1 MKIFYSPHYVG
12 QVYLVPTAGKVMM
25 DGRVASTPALLEL
38 LSLRLGLHWESL
50 PTHEAIALYYETMK
64 SRMPQLPDSVLS
76 QSFALADLPT
86 AAAALRWRNE
96 LRMAGCQFSDGGTPL
111 CSSRLDTLFVLED
124 TYRNKIGN
132 RDLAGQLENVMQ
144 ELDTQ
149 RPDCSVYEIYIPY
162 SLEWFSPAERKLL
175 EKLHSL
181 GATITVQNGTAAADD
196 NSNLSRVCRLLSGKN
211 AAVSDINPDDQSLLV
226 FEFADEHAAHE
237 YFSFYEMADVDVWIN
252 PDNKQMDNWLYRM
265 GKPLTGSEASGGFS
279 RIEQMLMLGVSLFR
293 RPLDLNML
301 LTWLD
306 ADYHPLPEFFRSL
319 LARKIAKKGG
329 YRNDACEEVI
339 TEYIN
344 GKYEYLTK
352 KQKSFSEEEQA
363 LLRQSGKT
371 GREELVNVYLPYLSK
386 KDEEKVDVQR
396 LCSFV
401 EKLGNWAAQS
411 AGWVK
416 DKDAMAAEQLYRL
429 SAMAVTFNKLLD
441 IQNKTE
447 LSQQD
452 FAKLFDVWMGILYR
466 QEEVRVC
473 TVAQQGCRKVVNSPA
488 HLISI
493 ASKTVWMHVDGD
505 NFPRLQLDFL
515 YPSELEELKKR
526 NMIDFWDE
534 TAQNNILW
542 AELLNPLRRTS
553 GQLILVTCRH
563 RGGESV
569 QKHPLIVRLEQQL
582 QQQLQEK
589 KPNDPKEIINH
600 YAKLVREP
608 KICTGQLEIVVPSVK
623 TVPLDK
629 ITVNK
634 IAAIPQEQSAT
645 SIESLVCHPFE
656 YVMDKILEI
665 RPDEKVRMND
675 VRTTKGNVAHG
686 VIETLFA
693 PRGSQLRVDAAEIKE
708 RIDSEYDNAFKTIVE
723 SKGAILQLSENLLE
737 CRLLQRELK
746 GCLTALHGIIKEND
760 LSVVGCERYC
770 EHIEKNGDK
779 ILGFMDMTLEDKTG
793 YPVVFDFKWTSSK
806 GYYNGLLEK
815 NRSIQLEIYRYL
827 LSQASQKNV
836 KAAYFLMPQAHL
848 FSKEPF
854 KGKYCTQI
862 IPENTADIIPQL
874 MNSIGYRK
882 EQLQNGVIEMQGVY
896 DDLHYV
902 KDTDAKKLFPLEM
915 EESKDKKAFGQQ
927 KPNPFSK
934 YELFQ

>member
-1 MKIFYSPHYVG
+1 MTFMKIFYSPHYVG
-12 QVYLVPTAGKVMM
+12 QVYLVPTDGNVMM
-25 DGRVASTPALLEL
+25 DCKVSSTPALLEL
-38 LSLRLGLHWESL
+38 LSLRLGLHWEPL
-50 PTHEAIALYYETMK
+50 PTHEAITLYYGTMK
-64 SRMPQLPDSVLS
+64 SLMPQMPDSVLS

-96 LRMAGCQFSDGGTPL
+96 LRMAGCQFSNGGTPL
-111 CSSRLDTLFVLED
+111 NSSRLNTLFALED
-124 TYRNKIGN
+124 TYRNKIGD
-132 RDLAGQLENVMQ
+132 RDLAGHLANVMQ

-149 RPDCSVYEIYIPY
+149 KPDCSVYEIHIPY
-162 SLEWFSPAERKLL
+162 PLDWFSPAERKLL
-175 EKLHSL
+175 EKLKGL
-181 GATITVQNGTAAADD
+181 GATITEQNGTTAADC
-196 NSNLSRVCRLLSGKN
+196 NSNLSRVCRMLSDKN
-211 AAVSDINPDDQSLLV
+211 AAVPDINPDDRSLQV

-237 YFSFYEMADVDVWIN
+237 YLSYYEMADVDVWIN

-301 LTWLD
+301 LVWLD
-306 ADYHPLPEFFRSL
+306 ADYHPLPAFFRSL

-339 TEYIN
+339 NKYIN
-344 GKYEYLTK
+344 GEYEYLTEE
-352 KQKSFSEEEQA
+352 QKSLSVEEQA

-371 GREELVNVYLPYLSK
+371 SREELVNVYLPYLSK
-386 KDEEKVDVQR
+386 KDEDKVDVRR
-396 LCSFV
+396 LRSFV
-401 EKLGNWAAQS
+401 EKLGNWAVQR
-411 AGWVK
+411 AGCEK
-416 DKDAMAAEQLYRL
+416 DKDALAAEQLYRL
-429 SAMAVTFNKLLD
+429 SAIAVTFNKLLD
-441 IQNKTE
+441 IQNTTE

-466 QEEVRVC
+466 QQEVSVC
-473 TVAQQGCRKVVNSPA
+473 TVAQQGCRTVVNSPA
-488 HLISI
+488 HLIST

-526 NMIDFWDE
+526 NLIDIWDE
-534 TAQNNILW
+534 TAQNNIHW

-563 RGGESV
+563 RGGESA

-582 QQQLQEK
+582 QET
-589 KPNDPKEIINH
+589 KPNDPKEKINH

-608 KICTGQLEIVVPSVK
+608 KIDTGQIEQVVPSVK
-623 TVPLDK
+623 TVPLNE
-629 ITVNK
+629 ITVNR

-665 RPDEKVRMND
+665 KPDEKVRMND

-693 PRGSQLRVDAAEIKE
+693 PRGGQPKVDAAEIEK
-708 RIDSEYDNAFKTIVE
+708 RIGSEYDNAFKTVVE
-723 SKGAILQLSENLLE
+723 SKGAVLQLNENLLE
-737 CRLLQRELK
+737 CQLLQRELK
-746 GCLTALHGIIKEND
+746 GCLTALHGIIKENG
-760 LSVVGCERYC
+760 LSVVGCEQYC
-770 EHIEKNGDK
+770 QHSEKNSDK
-779 ILGFMDMTLEDKTG
+779 IVGFMDMTLEDATG
-793 YPVVFDFKWTSSK
+793 NPVVFDFKWTSSK
-806 GYYNGLLEK
+806 SYYNGLLEK

-827 LSQASQKNV
+827 LSQSSQKNV

-848 FSKEPF
+848 FSKELF
-854 KGKYCTQI
+854 NGENCTQI
-862 IPENTADIIPQL
+862 IPGNTADIIPQL

-882 EQLQNGVIEMQGVY
+882 EQLQNGIIEMQGVY
-896 DDLHYV
+896 DDLQYV
-902 KDTDAKKLFPLEM
+902 KDTAAKNLFPLEM
-915 EESKDKKAFGQQ
+915 EEDKDKKAFGQQ